1 MQMSKYYES
10 METQK
15 KQIKQEE
22 ARQQWQAAADQ
33 EVDGKG
39 KSMLTENGNGEEDG
53 SWVHEPSMADRQH
66 QELLSVS
73 RNIWKSSRRFD
84 ADASSN
90 AKRSPFDL
98 MVKENAL

>member
-1 MQMSKYYES
+1 MGDRVV
-10 METQK
+10 
-15 KQIKQEE
+15 
-22 ARQQWQAAADQ
+22 A
-33 EVDGKG
+33 
-39 KSMLTENGNGEEDG
+39 
-53 SWVHEPSMADRQH
+53 MAERQH

-73 RNIWKSSRRFD
+73 KNIWKSSRRFD